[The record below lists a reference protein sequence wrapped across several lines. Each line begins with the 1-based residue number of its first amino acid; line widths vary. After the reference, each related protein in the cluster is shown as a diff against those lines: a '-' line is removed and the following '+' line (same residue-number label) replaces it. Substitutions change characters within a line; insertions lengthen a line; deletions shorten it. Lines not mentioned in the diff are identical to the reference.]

1 LERREKGARRK
12 DGDKT
17 KRGAVRNQKGGQH
30 SVAPSARPG
39 RTYQAVEGEQS
50 RSADEKVVNVEWTVD
65 EVEKALV

>member
-1 LERREKGARRK
+1 
-12 DGDKT
+12 
-17 KRGAVRNQKGGQH
+17 VRNQKGGQH